1 MWRGWVGRACWV
13 VNRFSGL
20 CRVPFTQNKN
30 VLVTYLRYILFS
42 TDIRLDWETY
52 RHVPQDSQLL
62 DLLVFIGEPLPQFKD
77 GQEVVPTVGDHEI
90 YQREDKP
97 FIQVKLREHEG
108 VCADRPFDVTPRQQV
123 RIELT
128 TLLSR
133 VFISLQNIPLIL
145 RA

>member
-1 MWRGWVGRACWV
+1 M
-13 VNRFSGL
+13 
-20 CRVPFTQNKN
+20 
-30 VLVTYLRYILFS
+30 
-42 TDIRLDWETY
+42 
-52 RHVPQDSQLL
+52 
-62 DLLVFIGEPLPQFKD
+62 FIGEPLPQFKD